1 MTVDALLAQLEGVRA
16 HGTERWQARC
26 PSHEDRSPSLSL
38 RLAEDGRILAHCF
51 AGCSVHEVCGAL
63 GIRVAELFADAP
75 RQSSR
80 QKRTKLGTKPWRYD
94 WRRTAFAFQFYADG
108 QWLRAQ
114 SVLEAANGLKTAE
127 WSDEDF
133 DTAIQAVAWAYKDLD
148 RADALED
155 MAFEI
160 RQKGLSRERHG
171 NHTRSGKARRPD
183 SWAIGSH

>member
-16 HGTERWQARC
+16 RGTERWQAQC

-80 QKRTKLGTKPWRYD
+80 QKRTKPGPKPWRYD
-94 WRRTAFAFQFYADG
+94 WRQTASDFQFHGDMLG
-108 QWLRAQ
+108 LRSC
-114 SVLEAANGLKTAE
+114 SVLEAARGLTTQEWTDDDVEMAMNAVSRAYADLERVDFLEGLAFHFRSQGLKKE
-127 WSDEDF
+127 
-133 DTAIQAVAWAYKDLD
+133 
-148 RADALED
+148 
-155 MAFEI
+155 
-160 RQKGLSRERHG
+160 RERDA
-171 NHTRSGKARRPD
+171 SRRGVD
-183 SWAIGSH
+183 